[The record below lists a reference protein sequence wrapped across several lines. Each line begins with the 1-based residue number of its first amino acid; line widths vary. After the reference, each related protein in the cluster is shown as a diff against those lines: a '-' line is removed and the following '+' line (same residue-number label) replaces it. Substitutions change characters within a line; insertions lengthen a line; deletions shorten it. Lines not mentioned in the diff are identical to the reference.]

1 MDRGLAADLAVG
13 GVCGWIQGFSE
24 SAEMASGDP
33 AAEAADNQMQ
43 LGSVHTASFPA
54 LLQRLRIS
62 LAVTTYQAGKL
73 VLLRSNAGH
82 LNTHFCGFPKP
93 MGLALRGPQLAVG
106 TRNSI
111 VEFHANEAA
120 AVFAGAADSCDRCY
134 VQRLSHVT
142 GNIQIHEME
151 WVGDELWFVNTLFS
165 CLAVRS
171 SVHSFEPR
179 WQPSFISALAPE
191 DRCHLNG
198 LGLRD
203 GEIRYVTALG
213 RSDTAGGWRPG
224 KKDGGLLLDVAA
236 GEVVAGG
243 LSMPHS
249 PRWYRDR
256 LWLLESGTG
265 TLGAVDVASGRYE
278 AAAALPGFTRG
289 LDFCGRVA
297 FVGLSQVRESALF
310 SGIPI
315 TAPGRER
322 ICGVAAVD
330 LETGELLGWVKFD
343 EGVQEIFAVR
353 VLAGCQQPEVLQE
366 DQSIVDGVFILPDT
380 ALQRVPMEYS
390 VGTREAGAISEDRS
404 R

>member
-1 MDRGLAADLAVG
+1 MALGDDSADAA
-13 GVCGWIQGFSE
+13 
-24 SAEMASGDP
+24 
-33 AAEAADNQMQ
+33 NQHGQ

-73 VLLRSNAGH
+73 VLLRSHAGQ

-93 MGLALRGPQLAVG
+93 MGLALHGPRLAVG
-106 TRNSI
+106 TRNSV

-120 AVFAGAADSCDRCY
+120 AGFAGGTEGCDRCY

-203 GEIRYVTALG
+203 GAIRYVTALG
-213 RSDTAGGWRPG
+213 RSDTAGGWRPD

-249 PRWYRDR
+249 PRWYGDG
-256 LWLLESGTG
+256 LWVLESGSG
-265 TLGAVDVASGRYE
+265 TLGKVDVASGHYE
-278 AAAALPGFTRG
+278 AVAALPGFTRG

-315 TAPGRER
+315 TEPGRER

-353 VLAGCQQPEVLQE
+353 VLAGCQHPEVLQE
-366 DQSIVDGVFILPDT
+366 DESVVDGVFILPDT
-380 ALQRVPMEYS
+380 ALQRVPAQYS
-390 VGTREAGAISEDRS
+390 LGTR
-404 R
+404 

>member
-1 MDRGLAADLAVG
+1 VSWWLAAVEQVTKFSR
-13 GVCGWIQGFSE
+13 GVAMPNHEE
-24 SAEMASGDP
+24 SAETTG
-33 AAEAADNQMQ
+33 NQ

-54 LLQRLRIS
+54 LLQQLGVS

-73 VLLRSNAGH
+73 VLLRSVSGH

-93 MGLALRGPQLAVG
+93 MGLALRGPRLAVG
-106 TRNSI
+106 TRNSV
-111 VEFHANEAA
+111 VEFHANDAA
-120 AVFAGAADSCDRCY
+120 AGFAGTGGGCDRCY

-165 CLAVRS
+165 CLSVRS
-171 SVHSFEPR
+171 SVYSFEPR
-179 WQPSFISALAPE
+179 WQPPFISALAPE

-213 RSDTAGGWRPG
+213 RADSAGGWRPA
-224 KKDGGLLLDVAA
+224 KKDGGVLLEVTSGEAVAT
-236 GEVVAGG
+236 G

-256 LWLLESGTG
+256 LWLLESGSG
-265 TLGAVDVASGRYE
+265 TLGVVDAGSGQYE
-278 AAAALPGFTRG
+278 ALTGLPGFTRG

-315 TAPGRER
+315 TEPGRER

-330 LETGELLGWVKFD
+330 LETGGLLGWVKFD

-366 DQSIVDGVFILPDT
+366 EEAIVDGVFILPDGD
-380 ALQRVPMEYS
+380 LRRVPAEYG
-390 VGTREAGAISEDRS
+390 VRQG
-404 R
+404 

>member
-1 MDRGLAADLAVG
+1 VHLRKWMP
-13 GVCGWIQGFSE
+13 GFSGDLEMPNHEE
-24 SAEMASGDP
+24 SAETSG
-33 AAEAADNQMQ
+33 NQ

-54 LLQRLRIS
+54 LLQQLGIA

-73 VLLRSNAGH
+73 VLLRSAFGH

-93 MGLALRGPQLAVG
+93 MGLALRGPRLAVG
-106 TRNSI
+106 TRNSV
-111 VEFHANEAA
+111 VEFHENEAA
-120 AVFAGAADSCDRCY
+120 AGFAGTGRGCDRCY

-151 WVGDELWFVNTLFS
+151 WVGEELWFVNTLFS
-165 CLAVRS
+165 CLSVRS

-213 RSDTAGGWRPG
+213 CADTAGGWRPG
-224 KKDGGLLLDVAA
+224 KKDGGVLLEVSSGEAVAT
-236 GEVVAGG
+236 G

-256 LWLLESGTG
+256 LWLLESGSG
-265 TLGAVDVASGRYE
+265 TLGVVDIVSGHYE
-278 AAAALPGFTRG
+278 AVTGLPGFTRG
-289 LDFCGRVA
+289 LDFFGGVA

-315 TAPGRER
+315 TEPGRER

-330 LETGELLGWVKFD
+330 LETGGLLGWVKFD
-343 EGVQEIFAVR
+343 DGVQEIFAVR

-366 DQSIVDGVFILPDT
+366 DEAVVDGVFILPDGD
-380 ALQRVPMEYS
+380 LRRVPAEY
-390 VGTREAGAISEDRS
+390 GLRHT
-404 R
+404 